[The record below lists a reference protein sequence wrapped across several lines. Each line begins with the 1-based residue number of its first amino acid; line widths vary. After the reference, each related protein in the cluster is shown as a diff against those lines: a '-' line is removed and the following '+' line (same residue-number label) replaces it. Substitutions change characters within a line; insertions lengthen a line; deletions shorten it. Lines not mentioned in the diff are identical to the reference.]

1 MFSHDSKAYFTKAP
15 SADFASTPLQPFSQ
29 SEDDLRNV
37 PWPESSPSLLPQHY
51 EEAFPL
57 PPPPVSCLPSVS
69 AADQASFLQRPP
81 QQHPQPPF
89 VSKPNY
95 VAGAPSATFHT
106 PEYTEPYTLPHRS
119 QWRSYSQSRSP
130 PRQETLYRGPK
141 PHIPYFTED
150 DLRQFARLKIALDN
164 ILPADATERF
174 KFQILVNHL
183 KLEDAL
189 LIADS
194 YSSSSQAQPLL
205 RLAKDT
211 GASLNEHPLPGPT
224 LGSTLL
230 GVLLR
235 FREYPFAVSSDIK
248 GMFHQVRLL
257 PEDKPFLRFLWR
269 DMDLSSL
276 PECLR
281 MAGVDNLLQSFTSE
295 SEAKHLVNKLQQLLL
310 SGGFE
315 LRQWATNAPEIIKH
329 MPPESISASS
339 ELWLSMDGA
348 EPLERTLGLLWH
360 CMLDTITYRLRH
372 TEHPAPTMRIIG
384 LLIPYTTRAKILVQR
399 FWSKK
404 RDWDDPQLPSDL
416 LQLWHAWK
424 SELNQLPAISLSRCY
439 IHPKTDISNCIQSI
453 HIFSDVSEKA
463 YSSVAYLRTV
473 DQSGEIQVA
482 FLAAR
487 SRVESPQSVNNPSRG
502 WNSALPTLV
511 PNWLPF

>member
-1 MFSHDSKAYFTKAP
+1 M
-15 SADFASTPLQPFSQ
+15 
-29 SEDDLRNV
+29 N
-37 PWPESSPSLLPQHY
+37 
-51 EEAFPL
+51 
-57 PPPPVSCLPSVS
+57 
-69 AADQASFLQRPP
+69 
-81 QQHPQPPF
+81 
-89 VSKPNY
+89 
-95 VAGAPSATFHT
+95 
-106 PEYTEPYTLPHRS
+106 TL
-119 QWRSYSQSRSP
+119 
-130 PRQETLYRGPK
+130 
-141 PHIPYFTED
+141 
-150 DLRQFARLKIALDN
+150 
-164 ILPADATERF
+164 
-174 KFQILVNHL
+174 
-183 KLEDAL
+183 
-189 LIADS
+189 
-194 YSSSSQAQPLL
+194 
-205 RLAKDT
+205 
-211 GASLNEHPLPGPT
+211 LPGPT

-487 SRVESPQSVNNPSRG
+487 SRVDPVRQQSIPRLELCAAHTGAQLAAV
-502 WNSALPTLV
+502 LKKELTLHISSITYWTDSTMV
-511 PNWLPF
+511 LNWLQSQSWSYKVFVGTRVADIQELTEGCPWRCVKSEENPADDITRGLTVL